1 MSDSSTCVL
10 LCQSFRSLAG
20 LSWEQKRPQNRPR
33 NRPRNS
39 QAKRTR
45 PCTHAVHSGP
55 SMQSGQCRQPA
66 QGFEACPCQG
76 LLSVI
81 MHNNNELR
89 MKFELSFTVHSP
101 SIHSVFM
108 HAQFRGCIQSLVPR
122 NFPSFPVHVASRSA
136 QLF

>member
-1 MSDSSTCVL
+1 MRFFVSEFQEPGWLVVGTEE
-10 LCQSFRSLAG
+10 AT
-20 LSWEQKRPQNRPR
+20 K
-33 NRPRNS
+33 
-39 QAKRTR
+39 QAKKQAKKQSGFCTR

-108 HAQFRGCIQSLVPR
+108 HAQFRGCIQLLVPR
-122 NFPSFPVHVASRSA
+122 NFPSCPVHVASRSA